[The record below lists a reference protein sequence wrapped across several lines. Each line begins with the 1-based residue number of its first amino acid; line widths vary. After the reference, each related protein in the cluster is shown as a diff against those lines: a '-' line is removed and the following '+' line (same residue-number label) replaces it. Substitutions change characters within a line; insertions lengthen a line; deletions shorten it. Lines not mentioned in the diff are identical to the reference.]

1 MGMMDSTLVG
11 KVLTNL
17 YFTSTPSTFT
27 AGTGGSTFATTP
39 PYRLHLMTAIGS
51 ETAAGTELASGG
63 NYTSGFN
70 ATGGSSLGTVFAGTI
85 TTGTFTNANAVTWTV
100 ASGWATGSTITS
112 IEIYDGASSAVRH
125 IWGALTANIS
135 GVAIG
140 DTISFG
146 IASITVN
153 ASGW

>member
-1 MGMMDSTLVG
+1 MGMMDSTLIG
-11 KVLTNL
+11 TLLTNF
-17 YFTSTPSTFT
+17 YKTSTATTFT
-27 AGTGGSTFATTP
+27 PGTGGTAFAITL

-63 NYTSGFN
+63 GYTSGFN
-70 ATGGSSLGTVFAGTI
+70 ATGGSSLGTTFAGTI
-85 TTGTFTNANAVTWTV
+85 TTATFTNANAVSWSV

-112 IEIYDGASSAVRH
+112 IEIYDSASSAVRH

-146 IASITVN
+146 VASITVN
-153 ASGW
+153 ASNW